1 MQKSPYDMTIAI
13 AVLCVIINYP
23 VLPILAYDR
32 QQQQQ
37 RQDLFPFSYPTT
49 ATTTTTSKNETNNDI
64 RSESATFHTLSSH
77 DKKMQNDNADV
88 NYNDNVATNDNG
100 DDNAA
105 DVKDSDNNNV
115 DVNNPSSYSSSSSS
129 TDNNDTPKV
138 VILNF
143 YDNDIGQFT
152 NAKPILDKFGFKSTF
167 FIVCS
172 WASSDNNPD
181 RMNWQ
186 QITQLYREGHD
197 IESHSTSHKV
207 LSKLSADDLDY
218 QVGQSKECFRKHIG
232 VEPTVFSPPHSKGW
246 NNATVIDMIAK
257 YYDLSIGGFVS
268 SPMFLHCYG
277 WKQLQHAPQT
287 DCRTYSDDGELNYAN
302 RYDIKEVSHDG
313 LENRYAHDDNQTFEK
328 FVELVNSQT
337 NYNKDGKINAIP
349 IIGYHDIDNNK
360 TITSTDVNLFDA
372 EMKYLHDN
380 GFKVLTMSDLAY
392 NENKNYL
399 YVKTDNLS

>member
-1 MQKSPYDMTIAI
+1 MQKSYFGITILI
-13 AVLCVIINYP
+13 FVLFSVIVLYP
-23 VLPILAYDR
+23 LLPLLAYGK

-49 ATTTTTSKNETNNDI
+49 TTTTTTSKSETNNDVQ
-64 RSESATFHTLSSH
+64 SESVSPYTH
-77 DKKMQNDNADV
+77 DKKGQNDNADV
-88 NYNDNVATNDNG
+88 NYNDNVDTNDNG

-105 DVKDSDNNNV
+105 DVKDNNNNNNNNNNNV
-115 DVNNPSSYSSSSSS
+115 DVNNPSSYSSSSS
-129 TDNNDTPKV
+129 TDNNIPKA

-152 NAKPILDKFGFKSTF
+152 NAKPILDKYEFKGTF

-186 QITQLYREGHD
+186 DITQLYREGHD

-218 QVGQSKECFRKHIG
+218 QVGQSKECFQQHLG

-246 NNATVIDMIAK
+246 NNATVIDAIAK

-287 DCRTYSDDGELNYAN
+287 DCRTYSDDGDLNYAN
-302 RYDIKEVSHDG
+302 RYDIKENSHNGLDIRYSHD
-313 LENRYAHDDNQTFEK
+313 DSQIFEK

-337 NYNKDGKINAIP
+337 NFNKDGKINAIP
-349 IIGYHDIDNNK
+349 IIGYHNIEDDNA
-360 TITSTDVNLFDA
+360 ITSTHVSLFAA

-380 GFKVLTMSDLAY
+380 GFKVLTMSDLGY
-392 NENKNYL
+392 DENKNYL
-399 YVKTDNLS
+399 YVKNG

>member
-1 MQKSPYDMTIAI
+1 MQKPYLSITIII
-13 AVLCVIINYP
+13 AMLFSVIL
-23 VLPILAYDR
+23 LPTLAYGK
-32 QQQQQ
+32 QQQH

-49 ATTTTTSKNETNNDI
+49 SKSETNNDAQ
-64 RSESATFHTLSSH
+64 SESVSHHTH
-77 DKKMQNDNADV
+77 DKKWQNDNADV
-88 NYNDNVATNDNG
+88 NYNDNVDTNHNG

-105 DVKDSDNNNV
+105 DVKDNNNNNNV
-115 DVNNPSSYSSSSSS
+115 DVNNPSSYISSSS
-129 TDNNDTPKV
+129 TDNNTPKA

-152 NAKPILDKFGFKSTF
+152 NAKPILDKYGFKGTF

-186 QITQLYREGHD
+186 QITQLYNEGHD
-197 IESHSTSHKV
+197 INSHSTSHKV
-207 LSKLSADDLDY
+207 LSKLSADDIDY
-218 QVGQSKECFRKHIG
+218 QVGQSKECFREHLG
-232 VEPTVFSPPHSKGW
+232 AEPTVFSPPHSKGW
-246 NNATVIDMIAK
+246 NNATVIDTIAK

-302 RYDIKEVSHDG
+302 RYDIKENSHNG
-313 LENRYAHDDNQTFEK
+313 LDIRYSHDDNQIFEK

-349 IIGYHDIDNNK
+349 IIGYHNMEDDK
-360 TITSTDVNLFDA
+360 AITSTGVNLFYK

-380 GFKVLTMSDLAY
+380 GFKVLTMSDLGY
-392 NENKNYL
+392 NENMNYL
-399 YVKTDNLS
+399 YVKDS

>member
-1 MQKSPYDMTIAI
+1 MTTAIAI
-13 AVLCVIINYP
+13 LCVIIIYP
-23 VLPILAYDR
+23 VLPTLAYGR

-37 RQDLFPFSYPTT
+37 RQDLFPFSFPTT
-49 ATTTTTSKNETNNDI
+49 TTTTTSKSETNNDVQ
-64 RSESATFHTLSSH
+64 SESVSPHTPSSH

-88 NYNDNVATNDNG
+88 NYNANVDTNDSG
-100 DDNAA
+100 DANAA
-105 DVKDSDNNNV
+105 DVKDNNV
-115 DVNNPSSYSSSSSS
+115 DVNSPSGYSSSSGS
-129 TDNNDTPKV
+129 TSNNTPKA

-143 YDNDIGQFT
+143 YDNDIGQFID
-152 NAKPILDKFGFKSTF
+152 AKPILDKYGFKGTF

-172 WASSDNNPD
+172 WASSDNPD

-186 QITQLYREGHD
+186 DITQLYREGHD

-207 LSKLSADDLDY
+207 LNRLSADDLDY
-218 QVGQSKECFRKHIG
+218 EVGRSKECFRKHIG
-232 VEPTVFSPPHSKGW
+232 AEPTVFSPPHSKGW

-268 SPMFLHCYG
+268 SPMFLNCYG

-302 RYDIKEVSHDG
+302 RYDIKENSHNGLDIRYSHD
-313 LENRYAHDDNQTFEK
+313 DSQIFEK
-328 FVELVNSQT
+328 FVRLVDSQT

-349 IIGYHDIDNNK
+349 IIGYHNIEDDNA
-360 TITSTDVNLFDA
+360 ITSTHVSLFNA
-372 EMKYLHDN
+372 EMKYLYDN

-392 NENKNYL
+392 DENKNYL
-399 YVKTDNLS
+399 YVKNG

>member
-1 MQKSPYDMTIAI
+1 VSLEKSYFGITFTIAI
-13 AVLCVIINYP
+13 LLFAIVLSP
-23 VLPILAYDR
+23 LLPNLTR
-32 QQQQQ
+32 GQQQQQ
-37 RQDLFPFSYPTT
+37 LFPFLSPTN
-49 ATTTTTSKNETNNDI
+49 TTENQI
-64 RSESATFHTLSSH
+64 
-77 DKKMQNDNADV
+77 
-88 NYNDNVATNDNG
+88 
-100 DDNAA
+100 
-105 DVKDSDNNNV
+105 
-115 DVNNPSSYSSSSSS
+115 
-129 TDNNDTPKV
+129 NNDTQNESTTSASGNNNSPSSTNKV

-152 NAKPILDKFGFKSTF
+152 NAKPILDKYGFKGTF

-172 WASSDNNPD
+172 WASSDNNPS

-186 QITQLYREGHD
+186 QITQLYNEGHD
-197 IESHSTSHKV
+197 INSHSTSHKV

-218 QVGQSKECFRKHIG
+218 QVGQSKQCFREHIG
-232 VEPTVFSPPHSKGW
+232 AEPTVFSPPHSKGW
-246 NNATVIDMIAK
+246 NNATVIDTIAK

-302 RYDIKEVSHDG
+302 RYDIKESSHNSWDT
-313 LENRYAHDDNQTFEK
+313 RYLHDDTQIFEK

-349 IIGYHDIDNNK
+349 IIGYHNIEDDDA
-360 TITSTDVNLFDA
+360 ITSTHVSLFAA

-380 GFKVLTMSDLAY
+380 GFKVLTMSDLGY
-392 NENKNYL
+392 DENKNYL
-399 YVKTDNLS
+399 YVKNG